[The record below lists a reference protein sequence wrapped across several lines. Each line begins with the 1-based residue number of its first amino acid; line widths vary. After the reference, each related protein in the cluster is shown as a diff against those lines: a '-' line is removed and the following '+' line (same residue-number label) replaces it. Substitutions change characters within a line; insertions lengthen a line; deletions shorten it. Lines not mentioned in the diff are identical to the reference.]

1 MQFVVTQMHAPSDC
15 PSDEPEVLR
24 KLGHAFSDGEATRKG
39 VKLLGAFIAPLEH
52 TFFFLLEADS
62 LAKVTD
68 FLKPAAKL
76 GTANVTPVDE
86 FQKVVRQLSQG
97 HGEERATPIVRKPER
112 VARDLGTG
120 GCSPYVQYVGILH
133 IGSG

>member
-1 MQFVVTQMHAPSDC
+1 MQFVVTHVHAPSDC
-15 PSDEPEVLR
+15 PSDQPEVMK
-24 KLGHAFSDGEATRKG
+24 KLGHDLSDVEAMKKG
-39 VKLLGAFIAPLEH
+39 VKLLGSYIAPLEH

-97 HGEERATPIVRKPER
+97 H
-112 VARDLGTG
+112 
-120 GCSPYVQYVGILH
+120 
-133 IGSG
+133 